1 MSFLVLSLI
10 VLNTITTGKT
20 YTKSEVTTNIG
31 GEGNVYTRIES
42 EVNGQRQVL
51 EASEPGSYKL
61 EMGTPTVKEEKNTL
75 ETESEENKE
84 PEKEIAWQSKNTF
97 HALVNQI
104 EQIIKKWWENLSRL
118 FH

>member
-20 YTKSEVTTNIG
+20 YTNSEVVTNIG

-61 EMGTPTVKEEKNTL
+61 EMGEPII
-75 ETESEENKE
+75 SEE
-84 PEKEIAWQSKNTF
+84 PEKTYNQKPAITAVIPQPVAVKT
-97 HALVNQI
+97 LVNQI
-104 EQIIKKWWENLSRL
+104 EQLIQKLIRNISRL
-118 FH
+118 LH

>member
-10 VLNTITTGKT
+10 VLNTITTGKA
-20 YTKSEVTTNIG
+20 YTKSEVITNIG

-42 EVNGQRQVL
+42 EVNGHRQVL

-61 EMGTPTVKEEKNTL
+61 EMGEPII
-75 ETESEENKE
+75 SEE
-84 PEKEIAWQSKNTF
+84 PEKEIAWQSQNTF

-104 EQIIKKWWENLSRL
+104 EQLIQKLIRNISRL

>member
-10 VLNTITTGKT
+10 VLNTITTGKA
-20 YTKSEVTTNIG
+20 YTKSEVVTNIE

-42 EVNGQRQVL
+42 EVNGHRQVL

-61 EMGTPTVKEEKNTL
+61 EMGEPII
-75 ETESEENKE
+75 SEE
-84 PEKEIAWQSKNTF
+84 PEKEIAWQSQNTF

-104 EQIIKKWWENLSRL
+104 EQLIQKLIRNISRL

>member
-10 VLNTITTGKT
+10 VLNTITTGKA
-20 YTKSEVTTNIG
+20 YTKSEVITNIQ

-61 EMGTPTVKEEKNTL
+61 EMGEPII
-75 ETESEENKE
+75 SEE
-84 PEKEIAWQSKNTF
+84 PEKTYNPAAVKT
-97 HALVNQI
+97 LVNQI
-104 EQIIKKWWENLSRL
+104 EQLIQKLIRNISRL